1 VPQSRLFAT
10 WRIIIGFS
18 GFHCFAMCSAFTTE
32 AFMPDSAR
40 WIGELMRS
48 GSVSPAISDGDA
60 RFWLFNNPLT
70 DSEVTAQF
78 DLEER
83 SCLQCSRY
91 FVLHPIELKFIL
103 A

>member
-1 VPQSRLFAT
+1 MRQGRLFAT
-10 WRIIIGFS
+10 RRITIDFS
-18 GFHCFAMCSAFTTE
+18 GLYCFAMCSAFTTE
-32 AFMPDSAR
+32 AFVPDSAR

-70 DSEVTAQF
+70 DSKVTTQF
-78 DLEER
+78 ELEER
-83 SCLQCSRY
+83 SWMQCSRY
-91 FVLHPIELKFIL
+91 FVSHPIELKFIL